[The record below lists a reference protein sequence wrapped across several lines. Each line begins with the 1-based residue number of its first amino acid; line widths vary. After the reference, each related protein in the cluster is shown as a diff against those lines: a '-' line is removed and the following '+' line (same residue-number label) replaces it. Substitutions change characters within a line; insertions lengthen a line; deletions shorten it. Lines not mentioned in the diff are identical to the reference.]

1 MPASTIAKS
10 IVLQTKELH
19 PIHGHKWS
27 KTPCDSVKLE
37 WWRFD
42 KWYTYIW
49 LVRLSSEDTAV
60 STQLN
65 LVCECERG
73 HYNCNI
79 SRRIQLGFSQYSKVK
94 TDHFTCAV
102 FREYWKGQHISTVLL
117 SRKVS
122 QPICRIWNV
131 LNELCMRVC
140 KLCLT
145 RKSCPLGELN
155 LYVGKLKATNLG

>member
-1 MPASTIAKS
+1 M
-10 IVLQTKELH
+10 LH
-19 PIHGHKWS
+19 I
-27 KTPCDSVKLE
+27 
-37 WWRFD
+37 
-42 KWYTYIW
+42 YIW

-73 HYNCNI
+73 HYNYNI

-102 FREYWKGQHISTVLL
+102 FREYLKGKHISTVLL

-122 QPICRIWNV
+122 SRFAGYEMYSTSCACVFVSSAQPG
-131 LNELCMRVC
+131 RVVHWENLIFTSVNL
-140 KLCLT
+140 KLLT
-145 RKSCPLGELN
+145 LAS
-155 LYVGKLKATNLG
+155 